1 MRLILSILL
10 FSLLAACSTKYNA
23 SHTNFYKFNEDVDTC
38 IKKSCKN
45 KSVFKNIT
53 IISPVFA
60 YGGGGGGGGGISYTE
75 ENRISYKTF
84 NACLREKG
92 YVKDENGIFELPNIT
107 CK

>member
-1 MRLILSILL
+1 MRLIFSILL

-60 YGGGGGGGGGISYTE
+60 YGGGGGGGGISTE

-84 NACLREKG
+84 NACLKEKG
-92 YVKDENGIFELPNIT
+92 YVKDENGIFELPYIT

>member
-1 MRLILSILL
+1 MRLIFSILL
-10 FSLLAACSTKYNA
+10 FSLLVACSTKYNA

-60 YGGGGGGGGGISYTE
+60 YGGGGGGGGISAE

-84 NACLREKG
+84 NSCLKEKG
-92 YVKDENGIFELPNIT
+92 YVKDENGIFELPYIT

>member
-60 YGGGGGGGGGISYTE
+60 YGGGGGGGGISTK

-84 NACLREKG
+84 NACLKEKG
-92 YVKDENGIFELPNIT
+92 YVKDENGIFELPYIT

>member
-10 FSLLAACSTKYNA
+10 LSLLVACSTKYNA

-60 YGGGGGGGGGISYTE
+60 YGGGGGGGGISAE

-84 NACLREKG
+84 NACLKEKG
-92 YVKDENGIFELPNIT
+92 YVKDENGIFELPYIT

>member
-1 MRLILSILL
+1 MRLIFSILL

-60 YGGGGGGGGGISYTE
+60 YGGGGGGGGISTE

-84 NACLREKG
+84 NACLKEKG
-92 YVKDENGIFELPNIT
+92 YVKDENGTFELPYIT